1 MEGRPSPPFYSLG
14 EHEED
19 QQPQHDGCNGPD
31 GGAGCVCGAGRRLLL
46 FLLRGGF
53 ELGGLPTGGDHYDD
67 MKKEHDAVWVWK
79 GREGWMGV

>member
-1 MEGRPSPPFYSLG
+1 
-14 EHEED
+14 
-19 QQPQHDGCNGPD
+19 
-31 GGAGCVCGAGRRLLL
+31 L

-79 GREGWMGV
+79 GREGWMGVKKEAGCS